1 MKKNYAILTA
11 GMRLLIIEDELPV
24 AETLR
29 DFLQEEG
36 HQVLLAGNGVEGL
49 RAVLEEGP
57 DAAFLDVVLPKL
69 SGLGLLE
76 RLRQLGRSF
85 PVVAMSGHA
94 SEEEARACLRLGA
107 VDYLAKPFSLDRLG
121 LVLQVLEVTLFPGK
135 RQAPSLS
142 T

>member
-1 MKKNYAILTA
+1 
-11 GMRLLIIEDELPV
+11 MRLLIIEDELPV

-76 RLRQLGRSF
+76 RLRQLGRSL
-85 PVVAMSGHA
+85 PVVAMSVHA

-121 LVLQVLEVTLFPGK
+121 LVLQVLEVALFPAK

>member
-1 MKKNYAILTA
+1 
-11 GMRLLIIEDELPV
+11 MRLLIIEDDLPV

-69 SGLGLLE
+69 SGLGLLG
-76 RLRQLGRSF
+76 RLRQLGRSV
-85 PVVAMSGHA
+85 PGGPIAGHS
-94 SEEEARACLRLGA
+94 SEEGARAFLRLGG
-107 VDYLAKPFSLDRLG
+107 VDYLAKP
-121 LVLQVLEVTLFPGK
+121 
-135 RQAPSLS
+135 LS
-142 T
+142 

>member
-1 MKKNYAILTA
+1 
-11 GMRLLIIEDELPV
+11 MRLLIIEDELPV

-36 HQVLLAGNGVEGL
+36 HQVL
-49 RAVLEEGP
+49 
-57 DAAFLDVVLPKL
+57 PKL

-76 RLRQLGRSF
+76 RLRQLGRSL

-121 LVLQVLEVTLFPGK
+121 LVLHVLEVTLFPGK

-142 T
+142 S

>member
-1 MKKNYAILTA
+1 
-11 GMRLLIIEDELPV
+11 MRLLIIEDDLPL

-36 HQVLLAGNGVEGL
+36 HQVLLASNGMEGL

-76 RLRQLGRSF
+76 RLKQLGRSL

-94 SEEEARACLRLGA
+94 SEDEARACLRLGA
-107 VDYLAKPFSLDRLG
+107 VEYLAKPFNLDRLN
-121 LVLQVLEVTLFPGK
+121 LVLQVLEVTLFPGRRRAVRK
-135 RQAPSLS
+135 WGSRRSA
-142 T
+142 

>member
-1 MKKNYAILTA
+1 
-11 GMRLLIIEDELPV
+11 MRLLIIEDDLPL

-36 HQVLLAGNGVEGL
+36 HQVLLASNGVEGL

-76 RLRQLGRSF
+76 RLKQLGRSL

-94 SEEEARACLRLGA
+94 SEDEARACLRLGA
-107 VDYLAKPFSLDRLG
+107 VEYLAKPFNLDRLN
-121 LVLQVLEVTLFPGK
+121 LVLQVLEVTLFPG
-135 RQAPSLS
+135 RRRAPSLS

>member
-1 MKKNYAILTA
+1 
-11 GMRLLIIEDELPV
+11 MRLLIIEDELPV

-36 HQVLLAGNGVEGL
+36 HHVLLAGNGVEGL

-76 RLRQLGRSF
+76 RLRQLGRSL

-107 VDYLAKPFSLDRLG
+107 VDYLAKPFSLDRLD
-121 LVLQVLEVTLFPGK
+121 LVLQVLEVALFPGK

-142 T
+142 G

>member
-1 MKKNYAILTA
+1 
-11 GMRLLIIEDELPV
+11 
-24 AETLR
+24 
-29 DFLQEEG
+29 
-36 HQVLLAGNGVEGL
+36 
-49 RAVLEEGP
+49 
-57 DAAFLDVVLPKL
+57 
-69 SGLGLLE
+69 
-76 RLRQLGRSF
+76 
-85 PVVAMSGHA
+85 MSGHA

>member
-1 MKKNYAILTA
+1 MARRELLR
-11 GMRLLIIEDELPV
+11 RL
-24 AETLR
+24 
-29 DFLQEEG
+29 EG
-36 HQVLLAGNGVEGL
+36 VRPQREGGRRGRLAGSGVEGL
-49 RAVLEEGP
+49 RAVVEEGP

-121 LVLQVLEVTLFPGK
+121 LVVQVLEIG
-135 RQAPSLS
+135 RAH
-142 T
+142 

>member
-1 MKKNYAILTA
+1 
-11 GMRLLIIEDELPV
+11 MRLLIIEDELPV

-76 RLRQLGRSF
+76 RLRQLGRSL

>member
-1 MKKNYAILTA
+1 
-11 GMRLLIIEDELPV
+11 MRLLIIEDELSL

-57 DAAFLDVVLPKL
+57 DAAFLHVVLPKL

-76 RLRQLGRSF
+76 RLRQLGRSL

-94 SEEEARACLRLGA
+94 SEDEVRACLRLGA

-121 LVLQVLEVTLFPGK
+121 LVLQVLEVALFPGR
-135 RQAPSLS
+135 RQAPSFS
-142 T
+142 PSP